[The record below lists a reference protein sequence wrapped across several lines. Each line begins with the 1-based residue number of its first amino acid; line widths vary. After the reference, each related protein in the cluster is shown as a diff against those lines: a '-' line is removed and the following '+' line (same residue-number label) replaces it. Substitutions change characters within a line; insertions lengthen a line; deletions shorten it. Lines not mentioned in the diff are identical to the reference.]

1 MHCKCKQAN
10 RAGCNRH
17 KNGYPIYRSLTP
29 APSWATIPL
38 PLQNQWLGFGRPNRV
53 RRSKERLYQRFF
65 YACYGG
71 LRGDTFGCAG
81 LLALRSTNPAQSAS
95 IFLVGVVADSQLRA
109 RV

>member
-38 PLQNQWLGFGRPNRV
+38 PLQNQWLGCGSPTRTYGAQRPKALFLCPLWRAV
-53 RRSKERLYQRFF
+53 RGTPSGVPVCLRSPVYHPAYGSPPSCGSEKGGLHKER
-65 YACYGG
+65 
-71 LRGDTFGCAG
+71 
-81 LLALRSTNPAQSAS
+81 
-95 IFLVGVVADSQLRA
+95 GV
-109 RV
+109 